1 MAETKPILN
10 QRLSSLIEK
19 YSARDIV
26 SKLEQQFKSL
36 QRRELNPLM
45 IDDIPVLKEV
55 TIRSDQ
61 LRDLLESLT
70 EKPMLNPLIV
80 RQVNGRHQMILG
92 RKIWYATKLLKFT
105 KVPVVITTMSEEEM
119 LLVLLASL
127 REEPVQNVMAIAL
140 VCHALIDQFQYRQVA
155 LAKIMHYS
163 RSQVSNLLRLL
174 KLPMFTRKL
183 INAQTITYGHAK
195 ILVSLDPEV
204 IDSLVLQLIKEKLSV
219 REFEALV
226 KKHKPQVIAPVN
238 EAQLMKV
245 FQSDVVT
252 TKKSIKFTF
261 DSSESL
267 KAFVQ
272 RLLKDPHHESK

>member
-1 MAETKPILN
+1 MANKPALIN
-10 QRLSSLIEK
+10 TRLSTLIEK

-26 SKLEQQFKSL
+26 HKLEQQFKSL

-45 IDDIPVLKEV
+45 IDDVPVLKEV

-61 LRDLLESLT
+61 LRDLLEALT
-70 EKPMLNPLIV
+70 AKPILSPLVV
-80 RQVNGRHQMILG
+80 RQIQGKYQIVLG

-105 KVPVVITTMSEEEM
+105 KVPVVITTMSDEEM

-127 REEPVQNVMAIAL
+127 REEPIQNVMAIAL
-140 VCHALIDQFQYRQVA
+140 VCKALIDQLQYRQVA

-174 KLPMFTRKL
+174 KLPLFTRKL

-195 ILVSLDPEV
+195 ILVSLDSEL
-204 IDSLVLQLIKEKLSV
+204 IDELVLKLIKEKLSV

-226 KKHKPQVIAPVN
+226 KSHKPQIINPVN
-238 EAQLMKV
+238 EKHLQTMFA
-245 FQSDVVT
+245 SDVTT

-261 DSSESL
+261 KDSEAL
-267 KAFVQ
+267 IAFVN
-272 RLLKDPHHESK
+272 RLVKDNK

>member
-1 MAETKPILN
+1 MADKRPLLN
-10 QRLSSLIEK
+10 TRLSTLIEK

-26 SKLEQQFKSL
+26 HKLEQQFKAL
-36 QRRELNPLM
+36 QRRDINPLN

-61 LRDLLESLT
+61 LRDLLDSLT
-70 EKPMLNPLIV
+70 EKPLLSPLVI
-80 RQVNGRHQMILG
+80 RQINGRYQMVLG
-92 RKIWYATKLLKFT
+92 RKIWYATKLLKFS

-140 VCHALIDQFQYRQVA
+140 VCHALIEQFQYRQVA

-174 KLPMFTRKL
+174 KLPTFTRKL

-204 IDSLVLQLIKEKLSV
+204 IDTLVLTLIKEKLSV

-226 KKHKPQVIAPVN
+226 KRHKPQVITPVN
-238 EAQLMKV
+238 ETLLQKT
-245 FQSDVVT
+245 FQSQVAT

-261 DSSESL
+261 ESSEAL
-267 KAFVQ
+267 IAFVE
-272 RLLKDPHHESK
+272 RLVKGKSDESK

>member
-1 MAETKPILN
+1 MADKRPLLN
-10 QRLSSLIEK
+10 TRLSTLIEK

-26 SKLEQQFKSL
+26 HKLEQQFKAL
-36 QRRELNPLM
+36 QRRDINPLN

-61 LRDLLESLT
+61 LRDLLDSLT
-70 EKPMLNPLIV
+70 EKPLLSPLVI
-80 RQVNGRHQMILG
+80 RQINGRYQMVLG
-92 RKIWYATKLLKFT
+92 RKIWYATKLLKFS

-140 VCHALIDQFQYRQVA
+140 VCHALIEQFQYRQVA

-174 KLPMFTRKL
+174 KLPTFTRKL

-204 IDSLVLQLIKEKLSV
+204 IDTLVLTLIKEKLSV

-226 KKHKPQVIAPVN
+226 KRHKPQVITPVN
-238 EAQLMKV
+238 ETLLQKT
-245 FQSDVVT
+245 FQSQVAT

-261 DSSESL
+261 ESSEAL
-267 KAFVQ
+267 IAFVE
-272 RLLKDPHHESK
+272 RLVKGKTDESK

>member
-1 MAETKPILN
+1 MADKSKLLN
-10 QRLSSLIEK
+10 TRLSTLIEK

-26 SKLEQQFKSL
+26 HKLEQQFKSL
-36 QRRELNPLM
+36 QRRDLNPLL

-61 LRDLLESLT
+61 LRDLLDSLT
-70 EKPMLNPLIV
+70 EKPLLNPLVV
-80 RQVNGRHQMILG
+80 RQVNGRNQIILG

-127 REEPVQNVMAIAL
+127 REEAVQNVMAIAL

-174 KLPMFTRKL
+174 KLPTFTRKL

-195 ILVSLDPEV
+195 ILVSLEPEV
-204 IDSLVLQLIKEKLSV
+204 IDTLVLTLIKEKLSV

-226 KKHKPQVIAPVN
+226 KKHKPQVVPSVN
-238 EAQLMKV
+238 EEQLKKV
-245 FQSDVVT
+245 FGSDVST
-252 TKKSIKFTF
+252 TKKSIKFSF
-261 DSSESL
+261 DTSEKL
-267 KAFVQ
+267 IAFVEQLIKAKQ
-272 RLLKDPHHESK
+272 RE

>member
-1 MAETKPILN
+1 MADKSKLLN
-10 QRLSSLIEK
+10 TRLSTLIEK

-26 SKLEQQFKSL
+26 HKLEQQFKSL
-36 QRRELNPLM
+36 QRRDLNPLL

-61 LRDLLESLT
+61 LRDLLDSLT
-70 EKPMLNPLIV
+70 EKPLLNPLVV
-80 RQVNGRHQMILG
+80 RQVNGRNQIILG
-92 RKIWYATKLLKFT
+92 RKIWYATKLLKFS

-127 REEPVQNVMAIAL
+127 REEAVQNVMAIAL

-174 KLPMFTRKL
+174 KLPTFTRKL

-195 ILVSLDPEV
+195 ILVSMDPEV
-204 IDSLVLQLIKEKLSV
+204 IDTLVLKLIKEKLSV
-219 REFEALV
+219 REFEVLV
-226 KKHKPQVIAPVN
+226 KQHKPQVIAPVN
-238 EAQLMKV
+238 EDQLKKV
-245 FQSDVVT
+245 FGSDVST
-252 TKKSIKFTF
+252 TKKSIKFSF
-261 DSSESL
+261 DTSEKL
-267 KAFVQ
+267 IAFVEQLIKAKQ
-272 RLLKDPHHESK
+272 RE